1 MSSPKMSS
9 TSYLLKRIENRLES
23 LLESLSRSTYPV
35 NGTRKPLGKFQL
47 NTLDAPKEMK
57 LGAVMKHARQDSS
70 SAILKTLLATNK
82 ISNSTLNMPIG
93 LNLNSRL
100 MKTLVSKSVSAVELP
115 VRSTPTSPSK
125 SPSHTPKSRGSS
137 VTSKIAKTSKTP
149 LRSKIVSSKTPNQ
162 ASQKRTN
169 SNRPSY
175 SKTPSHSG
183 VAGNP
188 SHTNSRPNRP
198 SYTQSKTVSNPVKT
212 ISQPTSMTTQSNSI
226 RTNTNSQHASKTVPL
241 TQHSKAYTNPRNS
254 THQTRPLRTSSYPP
268 SSNSL
273 VLPSLTLADF
283 EIGRILGKGKL
294 GKVYCAKH
302 LASGYIVA
310 LKVMSKQDLVDL
322 KLEKNFR
329 REIEIQA
336 KLVHPKISRL
346 YGFFHDQTNVYLIL
360 EYSIHGELYQHLKRA
375 KRFESP
381 TAAYYIFQVAQAL
394 AYLHSKHIIHR
405 DIKPENILVSHNN
418 AIKLSDFGWLV
429 HHRPSN
435 SNKRLT
441 ICGTLDYLPPEM
453 IESNEHDDH
462 VDIWSLGILTYELL
476 VGKPPFEEV
485 DKNAT
490 YKRIAKVDFRIPS
503 YVDSL
508 AGDFITSLLQKD
520 PNNRISLTQVFA
532 HPWITANKPFF
543 PQEPRL

>member
-1 MSSPKMSS
+1 
-9 TSYLLKRIENRLES
+9 
-23 LLESLSRSTYPV
+23 
-35 NGTRKPLGKFQL
+35 
-47 NTLDAPKEMK
+47 MK
-57 LGAVMKHARQDSS
+57 LGAVMKHARQDNS
-70 SAILKTLLATNK
+70 SAILKPLLNK
-82 ISNSTLNMPIG
+82 NLNSTLNMPTG
-93 LNLNSRL
+93 LNLTARL
-100 MKTLVSKSVSAVELP
+100 MKTLVSKSASVVELP
-115 VRSTPTSPSK
+115 VRSTPASPSK

-149 LRSKIVSSKTPNQ
+149 LRSKIPSNKTPNQ
-162 ASQKRTN
+162 ASQKHMK

-183 VAGNP
+183 AAGNP
-188 SHTNSRPNRP
+188 SHTNSRPNGP
-198 SYTQSKTVSNPVKT
+198 SYTQAKTVSNPAKT
-212 ISQPTSMTTQSNSI
+212 VSNPGKTMVSQPTSMGTKSSSI
-226 RTNTNSQHASKTVPL
+226 RTNTNAQHASKTVPL
-241 TQHSKAYTNPRNS
+241 TQHPIANTNPRNS
-254 THQTRPLRTSSYPP
+254 TYQTPPLRNPSYPP
-268 SSNSL
+268 SNSL

-310 LKVMSKQDLVDL
+310 LKVMSKQDLVEL

-360 EYSIHGELYQHLKRA
+360 EYSIHGELYQHLKQA

-429 HHRPSN
+429 HHRPSD

-476 VGKPPFEEV
+476 VGKPPFEEI

-503 YVDSL
+503 YIDSL

-543 PQEPRL
+543 PQMSE

>member
-35 NGTRKPLGKFQL
+35 NSTRKPLGKFQL
-47 NTLDAPKEMK
+47 NTLDAAKDSK
-57 LGAVMKHARQDSS
+57 GLKHARQDPAAAANTKPVS
-70 SAILKTLLATNK
+70 LK
-82 ISNSTLNMPIG
+82 
-93 LNLNSRL
+93 
-100 MKTLVSKSVSAVELP
+100 SKPPPDLT
-115 VRSTPTSPSK
+115 RSTHTSPSK
-125 SPSHTPKSRGSS
+125 SPNHSPKSRGSLGAS
-137 VTSKIAKTSKTP
+137 RVVKTSKTP
-149 LRSKIVSSKTPNQ
+149 LRSKIVNNKTPIH
-162 ASQKRTN
+162 SKLDRTT
-169 SNRPSY
+169 
-175 SKTPSHSG
+175 KTP
-183 VAGNP
+183 A
-188 SHTNSRPNRP
+188 NSTHRPNYKP
-198 SYTQSKTVSNPVKT
+198 AKIQ
-212 ISQPTSMTTQSNSI
+212 
-226 RTNTNSQHASKTVPL
+226 PL
-241 TQHSKAYTNPRNS
+241 TQPRTKSARNS
-254 THQTRPLRTSSYPP
+254 SYHTARTPSYPP
-268 SSNSL
+268 SKSIVS
-273 VLPSLTLADF
+273 PSLTLADF

-375 KRFESP
+375 KRFESS

-429 HHRPSN
+429 HHRPSG
-435 SNKRLT
+435 SSKRLT

-453 IESNEHDDH
+453 IESNEHDAH

-503 YVDSL
+503 YVDAL
-508 AGDFITSLLQKD
+508 AGDFIASLLQKD
-520 PNNRISLTQVFA
+520 PANRISLSQVFA
-532 HPWITANKPFF
+532 HPWITTNKPFF
-543 PQEPRL
+543 PQES